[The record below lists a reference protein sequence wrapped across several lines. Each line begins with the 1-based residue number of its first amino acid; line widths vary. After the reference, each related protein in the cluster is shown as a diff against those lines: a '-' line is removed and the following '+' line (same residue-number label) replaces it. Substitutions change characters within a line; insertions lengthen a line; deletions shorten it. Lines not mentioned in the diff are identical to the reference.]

1 MKAWRGLAAV
11 FVLILV
17 LAALGWY
24 WWTTQRPGPLR
35 LRQSS
40 FAALP
45 GWQHDPARAALAA
58 FERSC
63 VLLKKLPPATAM
75 SGAGYGGKVGDWLG
89 PCADGAAAK
98 DARLFF
104 ERDFVP
110 YAVGAGGR
118 REGLFTG
125 YYEPRLQGSRT
136 RHGAFRF
143 AVYGAPSDLIRVDL
157 GLFSPRFRGEHIA
170 GKISGHRLVPYAPR
184 AQIAKEGLPQAPV
197 LFYTDD
203 AVALFFLQIQGSGR
217 VRFEDGSEQ
226 RVAYAGQN
234 GQPYTAIGRVLMARG
249 ILTRHQVSLQ
259 SIQHWLRAHPA
270 QAQSV
275 MDADKSFVFFKLLP
289 IADAFLGSV
298 GTQGANLTPQA
309 SLAVDPRLHALGAPF
324 FVAAKNVRGLYI
336 AQDSGGAIRGPV
348 RGDIFFGAGPE
359 AAQDAGGLK
368 ARGRLFVLLPKAL
381 SARLGRVWSAP

>member
-1 MKAWRGLAAV
+1 MKAWRGPAAV
-11 FVLILV
+11 FVLALILAV
-17 LAALGWY
+17 LGWY
-24 WWTTQRPGPLR
+24 WWTAQRPGPLR
-35 LRQSS
+35 LRQTG

-45 GWQHDPARAALAA
+45 GWQADRAGAALAA

-63 VLLKKLPPATAM
+63 ALLKKQPPARAM

-98 DARLFF
+98 DARRFF

-110 YAVGAGGR
+110 YSVAAGGR

-125 YYEPRLQGSRT
+125 YYEPSLRGSRK
-136 RHGAFRF
+136 RQGAFRF
-143 AVYGAPSDLIRVDL
+143 PVYGLPPDLIQVDL

-170 GKISGHRLVPYAPR
+170 GKVSGQRLVPYAPR
-184 AQIAKEGLPQAPV
+184 ARIVRDGLPQAPV

-217 VRFEDGSEQ
+217 VRFADGSEQ

-234 GQPYTAIGRVLMARG
+234 GQPYTAIGRVLIARG
-249 ILTRHQVSLQ
+249 LLARDKVSLQ
-259 SIQHWLRAHPA
+259 SIAQWLHAHPA

-275 MDADKSFVFFKLLP
+275 MDADKSFVFFKLQP
-289 IADAFLGSV
+289 IADASLGSV
-298 GTQGANLTPQA
+298 GTEGVNLTPRA
-309 SLAVDPRLHALGAPF
+309 SMAVDPRLHVLGAPF
-324 FVAAKNVRGLYI
+324 FVTAKNVRGLYI

-348 RGDIFFGAGPE
+348 RGDIFFGPGAKAAKEAG
-359 AAQDAGGLK
+359 ALK
-368 ARGRLFVLLPKAL
+368 AQGRLFVLLPKAL
-381 SARLGRVWSAP
+381 AARLGRVWSAS